1 MIIAIIISL
10 FVGAFFGFVM
20 ASLLN
25 MTKDTQ
31 MDGEEYSL
39 GQEDRIVIIE
49 DVAGSEDQEENE
61 E

>member
-10 FVGAFFGFVM
+10 FVGAFLGFVM
-20 ASLLN
+20 TALLC
-25 MTKDTQ
+25 MSKDSQ
-31 MDGEEYSL
+31 MDGEEYGL

-49 DVAGSEDQEENE
+49 DVANSEDQEENE

>member
-20 ASLLN
+20 SSLLN

>member
-1 MIIAIIISL
+1 MIIGIIIAL
-10 FVGAFFGFVM
+10 FVGAVFGFVM

-31 MDGEEYSL
+31 MDSEEYSL
-39 GQEDRIVIIE
+39 GQEDRIVVIK
-49 DVAGSEDQEENE
+49 DVANNNDQEENE